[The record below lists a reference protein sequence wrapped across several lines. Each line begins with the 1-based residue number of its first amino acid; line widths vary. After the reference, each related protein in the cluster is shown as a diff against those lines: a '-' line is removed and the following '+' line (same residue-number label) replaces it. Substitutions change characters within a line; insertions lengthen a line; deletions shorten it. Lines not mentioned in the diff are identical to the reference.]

1 MSNSRVKRALFTA
14 AAAIGVTAGAAGLA
28 SAATTSA
35 SPPAVTATASSGVQ
49 QQTAPATGEVNDA
62 NDSPSYTSS
71 VTVANGADN
80 GTEND
85 TAESARLAALATVT
99 ADQATQAATAAVPG
113 TPATPVL
120 ENENGNVVYSVHVTT
135 ATGVIDVKVDAGN
148 GKVVAQDQGDNEGS
162 DSANE
167 AKDGAHDVE
176 TNDAP
181 ATGTAPTTV
190 K

>member
-1 MSNSRVKRALFTA
+1 MSNSRAKRALFTA
-14 AAAIGVTAGAAGLA
+14 AAAIGLTAGAAGLA
-28 SAATTSA
+28 SATTTSA
-35 SPPAVTATASSGVQ
+35 SPPA
-49 QQTAPATGEVNDA
+49 A

-181 ATGTAPTTV
+181 ATGTASTKV